1 MASNQCSAS
10 LLASKPSLIDRP
22 REVRVPSFGHDFLSE
37 NCYSGS
43 ITRKWQ
49 ISMHLQFA
57 VHVAARERYRVN
69 SMSKVRHTPKI
80 FFYEF
85 VCFLFNDNFNF
96 ILFRFLSSISLLCFV
111 INQSNLLK
119 VPCCIGNSN
128 ICLRAKHL
136 KISCVERKGL
146 KFGWAKLHRKI
157 KLFAA
162 MCTLKWSGSR
172 INPCHISRFENFI
185 IFRLQNNF
193 FS

>member
-1 MASNQCSAS
+1 MTSFCWKDWERIRENIMASNQCSAS

-22 REVRVPSFGHDFLSE
+22 REVRVPSFGHDFFCE

-57 VHVAARERYRVN
+57 IHVAAREQYCVN
-69 SMSKVRHTPKI
+69 SMSKVRHTLNLFLWI
-80 FFYEF
+80 CFF
-85 VCFLFNDNFNF
+85 FNYYFNF

-136 KISCVERKGL
+136 KISCVERKGWNL
-146 KFGWAKLHRKI
+146 VWQNCIGKL
-157 KLFAA
+157 
-162 MCTLKWSGSR
+162 
-172 INPCHISRFENFI
+172 NFL
-185 IFRLQNNF
+185 LQCAL
-193 FS
+193 

>member
-1 MASNQCSAS
+1 MANFYAS
-10 LLASKPSLIDRP
+10 PIRNTCRCQGTVYCKQYVKGKTHTKNL
-22 REVRVPSFGHDFLSE
+22 FLWI
-37 NCYSGS
+37 C
-43 ITRKWQ
+43 
-49 ISMHLQFA
+49 
-57 VHVAARERYRVN
+57 
-69 SMSKVRHTPKI
+69 
-80 FFYEF
+80 FFF
-85 VCFLFNDNFNF
+85 FFNDNFNF
-96 ILFRFLSSISLLCFV
+96 ILIRFLSSISLLCFV

-172 INPCHISRFENFI
+172 INPSHISRCENFI
-185 IFRLQNNF
+185 LFRLQNNF

>member
-119 VPCCIGNSN
+119 VPNVALEIQ
-128 ICLRAKHL
+128 IFA
-136 KISCVERKGL
+136 CVQS
-146 KFGWAKLHRKI
+146 
-157 KLFAA
+157 
-162 MCTLKWSGSR
+162 T
-172 INPCHISRFENFI
+172 
-185 IFRLQNNF
+185 
-193 FS
+193 

>member
-1 MASNQCSAS
+1 MLSIASS
-10 LLASKPSLIDRP
+10 IETFDRP
-22 REVRVPSFGHDFLSE
+22 REVRVPSFGHDFFSE

-57 VHVAARERYRVN
+57 IHVAARERYIVN

-85 VCFLFNDNFNF
+85 VFFFFKWQFF
-96 ILFRFLSSISLLCFV
+96 IRFLSSISLLCFV

-172 INPCHISRFENFI
+172 INPSHISRCENFI
-185 IFRLQNNF
+185 LFRLQNNF